1 MAVKK
6 RKISKFVAVTM
17 AIFVVLYAVVFSTS
31 LYVQK
36 AAEQQCYDTLRKT
49 TENLGKE
56 IKNNTYNN
64 QEQLEIIADVI
75 ASRGN
80 IDSDQT
86 KHILKSYMTR
96 GEISHLEVLLPD
108 NLSLI
113 HI

>member
-36 AAEQQCYDTLRKT
+36 TAEQQCYDTLRKS

-56 IKNNTYNN
+56 IKKYIYNAIN
-64 QEQLEIIADVI
+64 EQLEIV
-75 ASRGN
+75 SRVN
-80 IDSDQT
+80 R
-86 KHILKSYMTR
+86 KSR
-96 GEISHLEVLLPD
+96 
-108 NLSLI
+108 
-113 HI
+113 

>member
-36 AAEQQCYDTLRKT
+36 TAEQQCYDTLRKS

-56 IKNNTYNN
+56 IKNNIYSN

-80 IDSDQT
+80 ADSEQT

-96 GEISHLEVLLPD
+96 GQISHLEVLLPD
-108 NLSLI
+108 NRVITL
-113 HI
+113 